1 MKQEISQVKIIN
13 ASDSKLENVVDDL
26 TNKINLEIETLKNKG
41 YTIVDVAIQSPFYVD
56 APMTYR
62 FYQTA
67 TIFYTEQE
75 EMLEK

>member
-13 ASDSKLENVVDDL
+13 ATDFKLENVVDDL
-26 TNKINLEIETLKNKG
+26 TNQINSKIKSLKSQG
-41 YTIVDVAIQSPFYVD
+41 YTIIDVTVQPPFYVD

-75 EMLEK
+75 ETLDK